1 MEEGEARMSSMAVA
15 EAVRKAY
22 REGYAVPAFCAWNA
36 EVMRVILRTAA
47 RLRAPVIL
55 MHSRFE
61 FSLLPP
67 ALMAEVGRV
76 VAGSCGVPALLH
88 LDHGDSPELV
98 RECLAAGYPSV
109 MLDYSARPFAE
120 NAEALREVAALARP
134 LGVCVEGEIGR
145 VGKAGESAAE
155 GGSSSTLTDPRE
167 AAQYVRRSRVD
178 LLAVSVG
185 NQHGFY
191 RGEPRIEFG
200 LLAELRAAAE
210 VPLVL
215 HGGTG
220 IPEKD
225 IRRSV
230 QLGIAKVNVASEL
243 VHGFRSAFDAQWA
256 GGANPWLSSALGAAV
271 AGLEKTVEKW
281 IRITGA
287 EGRA

>member
-1 MEEGEARMSSMAVA
+1 MMGPPMSIVSMAGPVG
-15 EAVRKAY
+15 KAY

-36 EVMRVILRTAA
+36 EVTRVILQTAE

-55 MHSRFE
+55 MHALPDFT
-61 FSLLPP
+61 LLPP
-67 ALMAEVGRV
+67 ALQAEVTRV
-76 VAGSCGVPALLH
+76 VARRFEAVPAVMH

-98 RECLAAGYPSV
+98 AECLQAGYTSV
-109 MLDYSARPFAE
+109 MLDYSARSFEE
-120 NAEALREVAALARP
+120 NAEALRRVGELAHP
-134 LGVCVEGEIGR
+134 LGVSVEGEIGH
-145 VGKAGESAAE
+145 VGRADESSVE
-155 GGSSSTLTDPRE
+155 GGAVSALTDPTE
-167 AAQYVRRSRVD
+167 AAEYVRRSQVD

-185 NQHGFY
+185 NKHGFY

-200 LLAELRAAAE
+200 LLAELQAAVR

-230 QLGIAKVNVASEL
+230 ELGIAKVNVASEL
-243 VHGFRSAFDAQWA
+243 AHGFRTTFNAQWE
-256 GGANPWLSSALGAAV
+256 GGAQPWVTAALGAAV
-271 AGLEKTVEKW
+271 ASLERTIEKW

-287 EGRA
+287 EGKA

>member
-1 MEEGEARMSSMAVA
+1 MADPVG
-15 EAVRKAY
+15 KAY

-36 EVMRVILRTAA
+36 EVMRVILQTAA

-55 MHSRFE
+55 MHAQPDFT
-61 FSLLPP
+61 LLPP
-67 ALMAEVGRV
+67 AMMAEVTRV
-76 VAGSCGVPALLH
+76 VARRFEVPAVLH

-98 RECLAAGYPSV
+98 RECLEAGYTSV
-109 MLDYSARPFAE
+109 MLDYSARSFAE
-120 NAEALREVAALARP
+120 NAEALRQVGELAHP
-134 LGVCVEGEIGR
+134 LGISVEGEIGH
-145 VGKAGESAAE
+145 VGKADESAAE
-155 GGSSSTLTDPRE
+155 GGAVSALTDPRE
-167 AAQYVRRSRVD
+167 AAEYVHRSKVD

-185 NQHGFY
+185 NKHGFY

-200 LLAELRAAAE
+200 LLAELHAAVQ

-230 QLGIAKVNVASEL
+230 ELGISKVNVASEL
-243 VHGFRSAFDAQWA
+243 AHGFRSTFNAQWE
-256 GGANPWLSSALGAAV
+256 GGAQPWMTAALGVAV
-271 AGLEKTVEKW
+271 GGLEKTIEKW

-287 EGRA
+287 EGKA